1 MLPYLL
7 VMALAL
13 VLGVIVCPERSLKRK
28 KLYLVLIFSAIFLL
42 AACRSVTVGV
52 DTAMHCKAYRTI
64 SLLSYSG
71 MDAITDRFEIGFVL
85 LCKMLSLLNSSYQLL
100 IVVSSAIICLC
111 AAYFIYSL
119 ADEPVLPTVL
129 YLCLLFPNYLNI
141 MREAIAVAIGMLA
154 IVALTRQKNI
164 PFILLVL
171 LASLFHRSAIVL
183 LLLLP
188 LQVVDIN
195 WKSLSVLLIT
205 GLLLFLFAE
214 KFLQVIATFLGKTS
228 FYDENFMG
236 SNYFGA
242 LVQFL
247 FELTLCI
254 VYFNYVCLSHRSGR
268 LHMDSQMELVF
279 GWSLLLWLLL
289 SAVGMKVEIVSRFS
303 YYFAPLILCALPI
316 SLRVPTK
323 KEALLVGYVLMVIA
337 IVYFIVIEA
346 LRPEWHGIVP
356 YVLAGF
362 GTGSFSF
369 V

>member
-13 VLGVIVCPERSLKRK
+13 VLGVIVCPERSLKHK
-28 KLYLVLIFSAIFLL
+28 KLYLVLIFSVTFLL

-64 SLLSYSG
+64 SLLSYSS
-71 MDAITDRFEIGFVL
+71 MDAMTDRFEIGFVI
-85 LCKMLSLLNSSYQLL
+85 LCKLLSLLNSNYQLL

-119 ADEPVLPTVL
+119 ADEPILPTVL
-129 YLCLLFPNYLNI
+129 YLCLLFSNYLNI
-141 MREAIAVAIGMLA
+141 MREAVAVAIGMLA
-154 IVALTRQKNI
+154 IVALTKQKNI
-164 PFILLVL
+164 PFVLLVL

-188 LQVVDIN
+188 LQAVNIN
-195 WKSLSVLLIT
+195 WKSISVLLIT

-228 FYDENFMG
+228 FYDENFMS

-242 LVQFL
+242 LIQFL
-247 FELTLCI
+247 FELFLCI
-254 VYFNYVCLSHRSGR
+254 VYFNYVYISHRNG
-268 LHMDSQMELVF
+268 LHLMSSHMELALD
-279 GWSLLLWLLL
+279 WSLLLWLLL

-323 KEALLVGYVLMVIA
+323 REALLVGYVLMVIA

-356 YVLAGF
+356 YVLASF
-362 GTGSFSF
+362 GPGSFSF

>member
-1 MLPYLL
+1 MLPYLFL
-7 VMALAL
+7 MALAL
-13 VLGVIVCPERSLKRK
+13 VLGAIVCPERSLKHK
-28 KLYLVLIFSAIFLL
+28 KLYLVLIFSVTFLL

-52 DTAMHCKAYRTI
+52 DTAMHCNAYRTI

-71 MDAITDRFEIGFVL
+71 IDAMTDRFEIGFVL
-85 LCKMLSLLNSSYQLL
+85 LCKLLSLFNSDYQLL
-100 IVVSSAIICLC
+100 IIVSSAIICLC

-141 MREAIAVAIGMLA
+141 MREAVAVAIGMLA
-154 IVALTRQKNI
+154 IVALTKQKNI
-164 PFILLVL
+164 PFVLLVL

-188 LQVVDIN
+188 LQAVNIN

-214 KFLQVIATFLGKTS
+214 KFLQVIATFLGKTT

-242 LVQFL
+242 LIQFL
-247 FELTLCI
+247 FELFLCI
-254 VYFNYVCLSHRSGR
+254 VYFNYVCISHRNGR
-268 LHMDSQMELVF
+268 HLMSSHMELVL

-289 SAVGMKVEIVSRFS
+289 SAVGMKVEIVNRFS

-323 KEALLVGYVLMVIA
+323 REALLVGYVLLVTA

-346 LRPEWHGIVP
+346 LRPDWHGIVP